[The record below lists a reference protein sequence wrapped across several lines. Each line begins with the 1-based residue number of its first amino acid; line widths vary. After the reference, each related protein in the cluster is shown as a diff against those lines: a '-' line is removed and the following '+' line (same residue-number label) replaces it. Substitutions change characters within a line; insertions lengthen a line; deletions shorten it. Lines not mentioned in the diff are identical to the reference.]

1 MSEKKVII
9 GFVVVTALVLAGG
22 IFLLTKSSTAGQVEI
37 SQNVK
42 AEAAEKTFDW
52 GNIPMYKGNV
62 TKTFTIKN
70 SGTDTLKLI
79 NIRTSC
85 HCTQAQVKIDG
96 QSSPFFGM
104 STVSSWI
111 GEVVPGREAQ
121 LDVIFDPAYHGPQG
135 VGPINRFV
143 SVETND
149 PNNKTLDFSVA
160 GTVVKE

>member
-42 AEAAEKTFDW
+42 AEVAEKTFDW

-79 NIRTSC
+79 NEAEDIQRVALDCLEKART
-85 HCTQAQVKIDG
+85 TYLG
-96 QSSPFFGM
+96 
-104 STVSSWI
+104 VS
-111 GEVVPGREAQ
+111 
-121 LDVIFDPAYHGPQG
+121 
-135 VGPINRFV
+135 
-143 SVETND
+143 
-149 PNNKTLDFSVA
+149 K
-160 GTVVKE
+160 K